1 MTCDRLQPE
10 GHVGQIH
17 AGDQFQQGFVDAAEF
32 LCPEVAVVD
41 GLGPSSGHLNPGK
54 GTYRRQEGVVAEI
67 CAKEEVGFGLVLNG
81 GSPWVGVEQ
90 AAEWGNADLRQPL
103 AAEGCEDQALGFPQ
117 VGVGSAGSDAGYAAE
132 SGCGEVGGVAI
143 LGLG

>member
-1 MTCDRLQPE
+1 MACDRLQPE

-41 GLGPSSGHLNPGK
+41 GLGPSARDLHPGK
-54 GTYRRQEGVVAEI
+54 GTYRGQEGVVAEI
-67 CAKEEVGFGLVLNG
+67 GAKEEVGFGLVLNG

-90 AAEWGNADLRQPL
+90 ATKSRHAELRKPL
-103 AAEGCEDQALGFPQ
+103 TAKSCENQALGLPQ
-117 VGVGSAGSDAGYAAE
+117 VGVGSAGSDAGYPAE
-132 SGCGEVGGVAI
+132 SGCGEVVGVAV
-143 LGLG
+143 LGLW